1 MSADAPEPVDVVPRP
16 GATSAPVA
24 DDHVGAPAAGAP
36 ADDTPAAGPR
46 RRPGELVVAGTT
58 AALGVFVLVDAGS
71 IVVPGSTNTLGPRA
85 FPYLVGGMLLVTGL
99 VLLVAVWRGRLGDP
113 EEGEDVDPDARTDW
127 TTVGLLGALL
137 LAHVYTI
144 NLLGWP
150 VAATVLFAGG
160 AIVLG
165 ARPWWRAVVLG
176 VVLAFVIQV
185 VFGGLLGLSLP
196 PGPLLEGVTWLRG

>member
-1 MSADAPEPVDVVPRP
+1 MSADVPEPADAVPRP
-16 GATSAPVA
+16 GTTQAPAA
-24 DDHVGAPAAGAP
+24 DAPVGAPAAGVP
-36 ADDTPAAGPR
+36 ADDTPTAGPR
-46 RRPGELVVAGTT
+46 RRPGELVVAGTV

-71 IVVPGSTNTLGPRA
+71 IVVPGSASTLGPRA
-85 FPYLVGGMLLVTGL
+85 FPYLVGGMLLVAGL
-99 VLLVAVWRGRLGDP
+99 GLLVAVWRGRLGRP
-113 EEGEDVDPDARTDW
+113 EEGEDVDPDAPTDW
-127 TTVGLLGALL
+127 RTVGLLAALL

-165 ARPWWRAVVLG
+165 ARPWWRAIVLG
-176 VVLAFVIQV
+176 ALLALLVQV